1 MAAAAR
7 RVNWM
12 AIWISVAVVVVVV
25 VVAGFAIWM
34 NRMALA
40 LAESPGTAT
49 VNEETGAITIGEGE
63 NVLEEYMDFMCPF
76 CGQYQEGYGE
86 EIAQAV
92 EDGQIT
98 LQIHPIAILDSQS
111 QGTNY
116 STRAASAVY
125 CVADDNAEAVYPF
138 IDALYKNQP
147 SEGSSG
153 LDDDALI
160 GYAHDAGASDAV
172 DECITGGE
180 YADYVAARTQEVPVA
195 PGASGVSTPTIILND
210 EFVELSGGPEADIL
224 SKLK

>member
-7 RVNWM
+7 RVNWL

-40 LAESPGTAT
+40 LAESPGTTT
-49 VNEETGAITIGEGE
+49 VNEETGAITIGDGD

-76 CGQYQEGYGE
+76 CGEYQEGYGS
-86 EIAQAV
+86 EIAKAV
-92 EDGQIT
+92 EAGKIS
-98 LQIHPIAILDSQS
+98 LQMHPIAILDSQS

-125 CVADDNAEAVYPF
+125 CVADDDPEAVYPF
-138 IDALYKNQP
+138 IDALYQNQP
-147 SEGSSG
+147 SEGSAG
-153 LDDDALI
+153 LDDGQLVDF
-160 GYAHDAGASDAV
+160 AHQAGASDAV

-180 YADYVAARTQEVPVA
+180 YADFVAARTQEVPVA